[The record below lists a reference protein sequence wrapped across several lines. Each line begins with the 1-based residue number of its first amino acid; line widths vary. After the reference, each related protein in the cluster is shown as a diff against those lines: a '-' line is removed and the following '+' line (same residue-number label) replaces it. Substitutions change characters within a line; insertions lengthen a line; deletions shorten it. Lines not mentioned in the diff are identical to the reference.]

1 MQIGQILDDGTFDL
15 SDIPETNQVLLQT
28 DQNGIL
34 QTRWIYA
41 DAEGRMI
48 IHERSKSVGDVIARG
63 TLLEVGPGSMLVQ
76 SLSDEINTKKVAKL
90 LVDIDWDD
98 TSKFV
103 TSSIEVDGEARECVL
118 APVKLI

>member
-41 DAEGRMI
+41 DAEGKMI

-90 LVDIDWDD
+90 LVDIDWND
-98 TSKFV
+98 TAKFV
-103 TSSIEVDGEARECVL
+103 TSSIGVDGEVRECVL

>member
-76 SLSDEINTKKVAKL
+76 SLSAEINTKKVAKL

-98 TSKFV
+98 TAKFV
-103 TSSIEVDGEARECVL
+103 TNTIMIDGEAREAVL
-118 APVKLI
+118 APVKLL